1 MTAERRHGVKD
12 QGLGIR
18 DCNEFWKNLRYTT
31 RLDGAVME
39 SRCRRAINGSR
50 PTDRGIYCLPR
61 KRAAIFSRSGVSMP
75 LRCFRVNS
83 WIRFLAYATARG
95 RRVAVVQVRE
105 SQTALF
111 LERGFTGK

>member
-1 MTAERRHGVKD
+1 
-12 QGLGIR
+12 
-18 DCNEFWKNLRYTT
+18 
-31 RLDGAVME
+31 
-39 SRCRRAINGSR
+39 
-50 PTDRGIYCLPR
+50 
-61 KRAAIFSRSGVSMP
+61 MP